1 MSPLRNRLCLRCCSQ
16 PKNRSSGHSF
26 GEDPTVP
33 GSSPPQKIHMSAVTS
48 HPVPQLMLSGSSWGS
63 QGILKSL
70 HPICGWPPFQALRG
84 FPFLLSFW
92 QLWDEAPGRF
102 GRRAGEPL
110 FFMLSCP
117 PYFLLNLYALCCS
130 YTSDQSRRKNV
141 LSVFSLYLDPAFIPT
156 THMSNKGRERENSVE
171 GGGWGEV
178 CPVSASAPLTGLSIF
193 LHSFLMPRPP
203 ALEKRLEQLTGRGQ
217 SGRSSDLNFIG
228 YGLIKFC
235 I

>member
-1 MSPLRNRLCLRCCSQ
+1 
-16 PKNRSSGHSF
+16 
-26 GEDPTVP
+26 
-33 GSSPPQKIHMSAVTS
+33 MSAVTS
-48 HPVPQLMLSGSSWGS
+48 HPVSQLMLSGSSWGS

-70 HPICGWPPFQALRG
+70 HPISGWPPSKPLGASH
-84 FPFLLSFW
+84 PFSPFGSSGS
-92 QLWDEAPGRF
+92 EAPGRF
-102 GRRAGEPL
+102 GRRAGETL

-117 PYFLLNLYALCCS
+117 PYFLLNFYALCCS

-141 LSVFSLYLDPAFIPT
+141 LSVFSLYLYPAFIPT

-178 CPVSASAPLTGLSIF
+178 CPVSASAPITGLSIF